1 MKILTRNSLQALDSS
16 YKNKKNICKFS
27 KHVSL
32 FLRSSSVAYG
42 PNSIRI
48 YNLRIRYQLWKPNI
62 KI

>member
-1 MKILTRNSLQALDSS
+1 MRILTRNCLQALDSS
-16 YKNKKNICKFS
+16 YKKKNICKFS

-42 PNSIRI
+42 PNLIRI
-48 YNLRIRYQLWKPNI
+48 YNLRIRYQRWKPNV